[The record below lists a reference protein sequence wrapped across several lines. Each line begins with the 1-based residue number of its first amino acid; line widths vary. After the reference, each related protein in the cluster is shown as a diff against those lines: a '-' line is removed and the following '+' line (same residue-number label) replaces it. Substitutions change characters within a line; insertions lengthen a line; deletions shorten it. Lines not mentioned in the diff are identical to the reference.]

1 MMLMTYDNQD
11 EKCIRRELEELM
23 PLFEVRRLLNV
34 SWYRMMEIVKSGVL
48 PVYNVS
54 AEPMKPETITD
65 ETRGLRVLPSD
76 VKAYIQSIKL

>member
-1 MMLMTYDNQD
+1 MMLTTYDDRD

-34 SWYRMMEIVKSGVL
+34 SWHRMMEIVKSGAL

-54 AEPMKPETITD
+54 AEPMKPETISF
-65 ETRGLRVLPSD
+65 ETRGLRALPSD